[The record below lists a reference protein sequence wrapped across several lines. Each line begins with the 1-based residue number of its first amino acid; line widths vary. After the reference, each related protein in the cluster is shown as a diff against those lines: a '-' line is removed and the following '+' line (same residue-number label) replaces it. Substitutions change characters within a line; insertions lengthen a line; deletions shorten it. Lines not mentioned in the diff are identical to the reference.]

1 MTTTLLMELPKCSE
15 HGIYMVLRPLACQTP
30 EQKFCGAWYDCPACT
45 QTVLFIGGYK
55 NAPADAPAKE
65 WGGIWAGPLPQPRD
79 VNTPSNAGLGPLLDS
94 EEDPARLWAEIHL
107 LRAAVQGPD
116 GYATWQDAAT
126 AERVRRVKAEKAH
139 LANEAVP
146 SVAADV
152 WPNEQSR

>member
-45 QTVLFIGGYK
+45 QTVL
-55 NAPADAPAKE
+55 
-65 WGGIWAGPLPQPRD
+65 LPQPRD